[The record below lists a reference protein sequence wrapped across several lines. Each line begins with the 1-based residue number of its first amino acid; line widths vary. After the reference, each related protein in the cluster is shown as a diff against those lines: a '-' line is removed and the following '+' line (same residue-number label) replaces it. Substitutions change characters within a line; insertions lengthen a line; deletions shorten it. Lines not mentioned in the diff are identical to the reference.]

1 MGADTRHLIQ
11 DSSSYKS
18 PEGCTHSYQLWHYQ
32 DSTQETACPEA
43 LAGRPPTASSTG
55 LDQPYSTYW
64 SKCILQASL
73 HFHRFLLLVCRPILF
88 TGKQQQ
94 HLCIYT
100 VVKVL
105 LFQGSV
111 LKQRRRHMLRKDT
124 ECLPLEAGV
133 GGGRGTVQSR
143 ELGPS
148 LWPPFLSRPPDLW
161 LWVIRGQISNLLSK
175 GSGKFSSLPCIYTF
189 PVSSLQNK
197 MYI

>member
-18 PEGCTHSYQLWHYQ
+18 PEGCTHSNQLCHYQ

-43 LAGRPPTASSTG
+43 LAGRPPTAAPGSTG
-55 LDQPYSTYW
+55 ALLYLLEQMYS
-64 SKCILQASL
+64 AS
-73 HFHRFLLLVCRPILF
+73 FSAFPQVSPSVCRPILF
-88 TGKQQQ
+88 TGKQQH
-94 HLCIYT
+94 HLRIYM

-111 LKQRRRHMLRKDT
+111 LKMQRRRHVLHKDT

-133 GGGRGTVQSR
+133 GGGKRHCAPER

-148 LWPPFLSRPPDLW
+148 LRPPFPAAPRPVALGDT
-161 LWVIRGQISNLLSK
+161 GSN
-175 GSGKFSSLPCIYTF
+175 
-189 PVSSLQNK
+189 
-197 MYI
+197 